1 MSDLLPLYLLAIT
14 ININPNLAQL
24 GPFTL
29 SWHGLFSAIG
39 VIVGVTLGVRIAAEA
54 GAEEDG
60 AYNLALWSVGGGIV
74 GARLFH
80 VIDSWPYYS
89 QHLEQIVLINEGGI
103 AIYGAVIGGIV
114 TGAIYAR
121 LRRIK
126 LGAVADGGAV
136 GLIIGQA
143 IGRIGDVINGEHH
156 GLPLDAPWAVVYTH
170 PDTLGE
176 IGLPV
181 HLAVGYELIW
191 DLLVFALLMLM
202 RRTAGQGKMFWA
214 YIFLYALGRF
224 WISFYRVDAIQ
235 AFGLRQAQLIA
246 LVGIV
251 AGAVMLFYL
260 YFVRPTPPAAS
271 AEPAED
277 IDEVDEDES
286 VPRPA

>member
-1 MSDLLPLYLLAIT
+1 VSNFALPLYLLVIA
-14 ININPNLAQL
+14 INIDPNLTTI

-54 GAEEDG
+54 GADEDG

-80 VIDSWPYYS
+80 VIDNWAYYS
-89 QHLEQIVLINEGGI
+89 QHAEQIVLINEGGI
-103 AIYGAVIGGIV
+103 AIYGAVIGGIA
-114 TGAIYAR
+114 TGALYAR
-121 LRRIK
+121 IRHIK

-136 GLIIGQA
+136 GLIVGQA

-156 GLPLDAPWAVVYTH
+156 GLPLNAPWAVVYTH
-170 PDTLGE
+170 PNTLGE
-176 IGLPV
+176 LGLSV

-214 YIFLYALGRF
+214 YVLLYSLGRF

-251 AGAVMLFYL
+251 VGAAMLAYL
-260 YFVRPTPPAAS
+260 YFVRPTPPAP
-271 AEPAED
+271 AEPT
-277 IDEVDEDES
+277 DEVDEDEE
-286 VPRPA
+286 VAEPA

>member
-1 MSDLLPLYLLAIT
+1 VSNFALPVYLLAIT
-14 ININPNLAQL
+14 INIDPNLATI

-54 GAEEDG
+54 GADEDA

-80 VIDSWPYYS
+80 VIDNWAYYS
-89 QHLEQIVLINEGGI
+89 QNLSQIVLINEGGI
-103 AIYGAVIGGIV
+103 AIYGAVVGGIL
-114 TGAIYAR
+114 TGALYAR
-121 LRRIK
+121 LRAIK

-156 GLPLDAPWAVVYTH
+156 GLPLDAPWAVIYTH
-170 PDTLGE
+170 PETLGE
-176 IGLPV
+176 LGLPV

-191 DLLVFALLMLM
+191 DLLVFALLLLM
-202 RRTAGQGKMFWA
+202 RRTAGQGKMFWT
-214 YIFLYALGRF
+214 YVLLYSLGRF

-251 AGAVMLFYL
+251 LGAAMLAYL
-260 YFVRPTPPAAS
+260 YFVRRTPPAAAS
-271 AEPAED
+271 APADELDEEDEGVAEPA
-277 IDEVDEDES
+277 
-286 VPRPA
+286 

>member
-1 MSDLLPLYLLAIT
+1 VSNFVLPFYLLAIE
-14 ININPNLAQL
+14 ININPNLATV

-39 VIVGVTLGVRIAAEA
+39 VIVGVTLGVQIAAEA
-54 GAEEDG
+54 GADEDS

-80 VIDSWPYYS
+80 VIDNWAYYS
-89 QHLEQIVLINEGGI
+89 QNLGQIVLINEGGI
-103 AIYGAVIGGIV
+103 AIYGAVVGGIL
-114 TGAIYAR
+114 TGALYAR
-121 LRRIK
+121 LRGIK
-126 LGAVADGGAV
+126 LAAVADGGAV

-170 PDTLGE
+170 PETLGE

-191 DLLVFALLMLM
+191 DMLIFALLLLM
-202 RRTAGQGKMFWA
+202 RRTAGQGKMFWS
-214 YIFLYALGRF
+214 YVLLYSLGRF

-251 AGAVMLFYL
+251 LGAAMLAYL
-260 YFVRPTPPAAS
+260 YFVRPSPPAAS
-271 AEPAED
+271 SQPADEIDEDEGVAEPA
-277 IDEVDEDES
+277 
-286 VPRPA
+286 

>member
-1 MSDLLPLYLLAIT
+1 LSNLVFPVYLLAIT
-14 ININPNLAQL
+14 ININPNLATL

-39 VIVGVTLGVRIAAEA
+39 VIVGVTLGVQIAAEA
-54 GAEEDG
+54 GADEDG

-80 VIDSWPYYS
+80 VVDNWAYYS

-103 AIYGAVIGGIV
+103 AIYGAVIGGIL
-114 TGAIYAR
+114 TGTLYAR
-121 LRRIK
+121 VRGIK
-126 LGAVADGGAV
+126 LGAVSDGGAV

-170 PDTLGE
+170 PETLGE

-191 DLLVFALLMLM
+191 DMLIFALLLLM
-202 RRTAGQGKMFWA
+202 RRTAGQGKMFWS
-214 YIFLYALGRF
+214 YVLLYSLGRF

-251 AGAVMLFYL
+251 LGGAMLAYL
-260 YFVRPTPPAAS
+260 YFVRPTPPAGAS
-271 AEPAED
+271 ESDDELDEDEGVAEPA
-277 IDEVDEDES
+277 
-286 VPRPA
+286 